1 MPMINFS
8 NPLIL
13 LIAALI
19 FVLALILAKETK
31 KSAIAAVML
40 FVFVGLL
47 VYHTIWFIT
56 TPNRTEEIVSGLI
69 FTIVFDLIFVFV
81 SFISYLWID
90 DIEAKEKKKESIDN
104 SLEWFWSKI
113 G

>member
-13 LIAALI
+13 LITTLI
-19 FVLALILAKETK
+19 FVLMLILAKETK
-31 KSAIAAVML
+31 KSVITGIML

-47 VYHTIWFIT
+47 IFHTVWFLT
-56 TPNRTEEIVSGLI
+56 TPDRTEDIVSGLI

-104 SLEWFWSKI
+104 SLDWFWSKI